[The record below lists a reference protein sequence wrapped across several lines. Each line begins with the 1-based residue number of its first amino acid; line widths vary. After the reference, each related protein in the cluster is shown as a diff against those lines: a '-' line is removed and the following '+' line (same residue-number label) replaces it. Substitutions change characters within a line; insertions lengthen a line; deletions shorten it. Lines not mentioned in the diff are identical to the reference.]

1 MDLTSF
7 SPSSALITVIV
18 LALAPFVAVMVTSF
32 TKIVVVLSL
41 LRNALGTQQIPPN
54 VVINGLAL
62 ILTIYVMYPVGQAM
76 TAELA
81 GREDVVDSVDAV
93 LLERE
98 FFLST
103 VQRMV
108 DRESAQELSSR
119 DFIVIV
125 PAFTV
130 SELTT
135 AFQIGFLIFLPFV
148 IIDLVIANILMAM
161 GMMMLSPTTISL
173 PFKLLLFVLIEGWTK
188 LAADHPASTVAS
200 GHSCRTASGGRCT
213 GGYSHCLCSGGD
225 PIART
230 NVSVCGEVFCHCRHD
245 LCNRIIDWQHAVP
258 ILRSNIFN
266 LSYSGRLMN
275 SESAISL
282 LYPGTL
288 LFVRVERL
296 G

>member
-1 MDLTSF
+1 MDLTQF

-54 VVINGLAL
+54 VVLNGLAL

-76 TAELA
+76 ISELD
-81 GREDVVDSVDAV
+81 GRGNFTENVEDLLLAADATKEP
-93 LLERE
+93 LREFMLTHSKERERE

-103 VQRMV
+103 IKRMV
-108 DRESAQELSSR
+108 DPEVANELSST
-119 DFIVIV
+119 DFIVII
-125 PAFTV
+125 PAFTI

-148 IIDLVIANILMAM
+148 VIDLVIANILMAM

-188 LAADHPASTVAS
+188 LAHGLV
-200 GHSCRTASGGRCT
+200 
-213 GGYSHCLCSGGD
+213 
-225 PIART
+225 
-230 NVSVCGEVFCHCRHD
+230 
-245 LCNRIIDWQHAVP
+245 
-258 ILRSNIFN
+258 
-266 LSYSGRLMN
+266 LSY
-275 SESAISL
+275 
-282 LYPGTL
+282 
-288 LFVRVERL
+288 V
-296 G
+296 